1 MDSTSSKTFTVLPMG
16 QNISL
21 TPGTTYEGEI
31 SIAIPSDATE
41 SFSYE
46 VTVAPYS
53 VVDDEYTADLISTGA
68 YTQIVDWITIDEPT
82 GTIAPNGTKKI
93 YFSINVPED
102 APVGGQYASLL
113 VGQNPDTLENQGIS
127 IQNLMQIASVI
138 YANVEGEIVT
148 GGEILENTMPGFS
161 FVNSISTEA
170 ILKNDGNSH
179 SIASFN
185 IKVTNFFTGEVIFP
199 KDNEEGI
206 FTEVIMPETTRTISR
221 EIDNLPVLG
230 LVNVSQ
236 KITFEGETVENVTN
250 VLICPIWFLAL
261 VFLSICSIIW
271 FILSRIKARKKRS
284 SLVY

>member
-206 FTEVIMPETTRTISR
+206 FTEVIIPETTSTISR